1 MDNSKIDDNYTV
13 SDQDSSFPFTN
24 AIDPIRSRL
33 FKTTGTTLRIEL
45 DLGWQDIVNT
55 VILFAP
61 LGEKLGISKEANV
74 RLQADN
80 VKDWASPEL
89 DLSIPMISDDR
100 VVFFAPDNTELN
112 YRFWSLYIDDPAS
125 STGIISFAYIYM
137 GDYLTT
143 TARNIA
149 PGFGWDQIHNAKE
162 AKALDGTSYFDSRY
176 KYDTFTSNKF
186 SYVNMEDRQIL
197 QNLFNRKGKD
207 IFFPVCIDP
216 TSIISNS
223 KEEMTKLV
231 RFNTDLKSKH
241 KVLGRFDVSFSLNE
255 VI

>member
-1 MDNSKIDDNYTV
+1 MDNSKIDDNYVV
-13 SDQDSSFPFTN
+13 SNEDASYPITN
-24 AIDPIRSRL
+24 ALGGIRSRI
-33 FKTTGTTLRIEL
+33 FKSTGTSWRIEL
-45 DLGWQDIVNT
+45 DLGFQDLVNT

-61 LGEKLGISKEANV
+61 LGEKLGISKEANI

-89 DLSIPMISDDR
+89 DLDIPMTSDDR
-100 VVFFAPDNTELN
+100 IVFFVPSDTELN
-112 YRFWSLYIDDPAS
+112 YRYYSLYIDDP
-125 STGIISFAYIYM
+125 TNPDVISFAYLYI

-149 PGFGWDQIHNAKE
+149 PKFGWDQIHKVRE
-162 AKALDGTSYFDSRY
+162 SKALDGTSYFDSRY
-176 KYDTFTSNKF
+176 KYDTFTATKF
-186 SYVNMEDRQIL
+186 SYVDKTDRQIL
-197 QNLFNRKGKD
+197 QDLFNRFGRD
-207 IFFPVCIDP
+207 IPFPVCIDP

-231 RFNTDLKSKH
+231 RFKTDFKSKQQS
-241 KVLGRFDVSFSLNE
+241 KALFDVSFSLNE